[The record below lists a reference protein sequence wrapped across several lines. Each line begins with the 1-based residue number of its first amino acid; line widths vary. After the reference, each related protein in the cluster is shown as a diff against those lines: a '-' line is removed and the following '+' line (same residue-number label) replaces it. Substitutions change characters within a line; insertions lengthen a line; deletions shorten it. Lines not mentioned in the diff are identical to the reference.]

1 MSHVRQQI
9 RDAVITALTGLAT
22 TGARVYGSRLYAL
35 KDTDLP
41 ALLINTEDESIEAVG
56 VDEPQWLIRS
66 LLLTV
71 RGVAQQTA
79 DLDDKLDTIAAEV
92 ETVLGANAPLGA
104 LANIVGLES
113 IDTKME
119 SKLEKPVGIIE
130 MNYRITYTTAA
141 NAPQVAL

>member
-1 MSHVRQQI
+1 M
-9 RDAVITALTGLAT
+9 
-22 TGARVYGSRLYAL
+22 
-35 KDTDLP
+35 
-41 ALLINTEDESIEAVG
+41 
-56 VDEPQWLIRS
+56 
-66 LLLTV
+66 